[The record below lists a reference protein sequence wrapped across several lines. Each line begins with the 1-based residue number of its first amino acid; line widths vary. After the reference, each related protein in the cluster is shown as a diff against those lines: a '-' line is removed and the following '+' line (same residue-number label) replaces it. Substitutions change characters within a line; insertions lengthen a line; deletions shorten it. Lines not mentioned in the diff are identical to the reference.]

1 MKNNQKENEQFY
13 IVSLDNGIR
22 EEEPVTMTV
31 FNSFKDGS
39 ELVQL
44 NNNVF
49 GVYKNN
55 SNSPETAYIDDYD
68 IIKSDIAELLDVDHE
83 ESKRMVTDKKVAG
96 IFTLLNYSKD
106 IETRI
111 SATTVLNHIVEYVKN
126 GTITGDDAEW
136 VTKVLKYQGTKGN
149 PIKEEAKVDDI
160 INIGIY
166 SLIKEIEVQKGI
178 PLDDKGKDA
187 IYKSYFR
194 MIILDYL
201 TGRRYRGLDYN
212 LISKMNEQGKPEWTD
227 AYFGPISISN
237 SVDKDSYVNKDEYVL
252 NNIIVDK
259 NVVLECLF
267 KNHYKEIKKMTE
279 ALNDAKKLYTDAIS
293 RIIYNNT
300 NLEKAQS
307 LEKEILANLDKLTKR
322 QEELEKKADK
332 EHKINKVERTIATQS
347 LNVRVTT
354 KLDLIQ
360 KKYPINPKDHPE
372 LIDEAIKKRTKE
384 EQLKL
389 IVEEERKNK
398 SGHMA
403 ASVLI
408 ALVGL
413 IVGIGIGVTYIL
425 LMFGD

>member
-1 MKNNQKENEQFY
+1 MENNTKNNEQFY

-55 SNSPETAYIDDYD
+55 SNNPELSYIDDYD
-68 IIKSDIAELLDVDHE
+68 IIKSDIAELIDVDHE
-83 ESKRMVTDKKVAG
+83 ESKRMVTDKKMAG
-96 IFTLLNYSKD
+96 IFTVLNYSKD

-111 SATTVLNHIVEYVKN
+111 SATTVLNHIVEFVKN
-126 GTITGDDAEW
+126 GTITGEDAEW
-136 VTKVLKYQGTKGN
+136 ITKVLQYKGTKTN
-149 PIKEEAKVDDI
+149 PIKDESQVDDI
-160 INIGIY
+160 INLGIY
-166 SLIKEIEVQKGI
+166 SLIKEIEMQKGV
-178 PLDDKGKDA
+178 PLNAKTKDA

-194 MIILDYL
+194 MIVLDFL
-201 TGRRYRGLDYN
+201 IGRKYRGLDYN
-212 LISKMNEQGKPEWTD
+212 LISRINEQGKPEWSD
-227 AYFGPISISN
+227 SYFGPISISN
-237 SVDKDSYVNKDEYVL
+237 SLERDSYVTDSEYVL
-252 NNIIVDK
+252 NNFIVDRQTVM
-259 NVVLECLF
+259 NCLF

-279 ALNDAKKLYTDAIS
+279 SLNDAKKLYTDAIS

-300 NLEKAQS
+300 SLEKAQA
-307 LEKEILANLDKLTKR
+307 LEKEVLSNLGKISKL
-322 QEELEKKADK
+322 QEEVEKKADK
-332 EHKINKVERTIATQS
+332 EHKINKVERTMATQS

-389 IVEEERKNK
+389 IVEEEKKTK
-398 SGHMA
+398 SGFITA
-403 ASVLI
+403 GVLV

-413 IVGIGIGVTYIL
+413 LIGLGAGITYIL
-425 LMFGD
+425 VMFGN